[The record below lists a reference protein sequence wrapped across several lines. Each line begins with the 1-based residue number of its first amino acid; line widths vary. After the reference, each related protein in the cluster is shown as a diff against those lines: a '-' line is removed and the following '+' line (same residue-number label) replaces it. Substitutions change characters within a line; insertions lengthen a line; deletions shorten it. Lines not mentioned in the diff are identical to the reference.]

1 MSNTIPDSNRAVDFM
16 VTKAKG
22 LEYKPVETLEEA
34 RNTPNAIVV
43 LDGDY
48 GGQVYATCQVKH
60 LIPTITHAQL
70 EAICKQLSALEWDQE
85 DDWQVSYQ
93 IKAPGE
99 GVWGG
104 MGGGRVL
111 DGLWMHPKLCQ
122 ESIKLLQPVVSAK
135 C

>member
-16 VTKAKG
+16 VTKAEG
-22 LEYKPVETLEEA
+22 LEYKPIENMEEA

-48 GGQVYATCQVKH
+48 GGQVYATCPVKY
-60 LIPTITHAQL
+60 LNSSITHSQL
-70 EAICKQLSALEWDQE
+70 EAICKQLSAWEWEQD

-93 IKAPGE
+93 IKEVGR

-104 MGGGRVL
+104 MGGGLVE
-111 DGLWMHPKLCQ
+111 DGLWMHPKLSEQ
-122 ESIKLLQPVVSAK
+122 SIELLRPVVA
-135 C
+135 